1 MKVHESWIVNTEIRL
16 LFPILVL
23 GSSTG
28 VMRSTSPYIDII
40 FLVEEESDGIIG
52 HKGAQLK
59 RGVGSKMFEHSI
71 VQNV

>member
-1 MKVHESWIVNTEIRL
+1 
-16 LFPILVL
+16 
-23 GSSTG
+23 
-28 VMRSTSPYIDII
+28 MRSTSPYIDII